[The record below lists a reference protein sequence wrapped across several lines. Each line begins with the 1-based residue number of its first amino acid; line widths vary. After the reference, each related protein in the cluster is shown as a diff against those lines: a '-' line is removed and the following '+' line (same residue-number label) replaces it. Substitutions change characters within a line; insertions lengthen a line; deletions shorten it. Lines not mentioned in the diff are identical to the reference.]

1 MARIAVEIEG
11 DNPPDPSFLPNPP
24 RFNVE
29 LPHTSCFT
37 EDKNGS
43 LTRKFFTTPDEL
55 ANHLKRAIPHQKER
69 RLYVLEG
76 LPIEYVQVL
85 GSHFNIDVD
94 IFDSHAMRKSGQLN
108 KLKFST
114 RPENEKKVRTFA
126 LDHAEIT
133 ANITPLPEANEG
145 VVGDFML
152 PCQTIGISNE
162 GWNGISVKLCHVT
175 LVCFPEEDGSET
187 LLLLLENQSWARRGA
202 QFQTVGCHSILAN
215 ALKSLPEGTQTWKP
229 SRKHDPTLTLA
240 DEIFNSIELPGSILV
255 WDDLTEILADI
266 VLGQWKF
273 ALSEVIE
280 HACASRSIPYHEI
293 HQVCDL
299 IESNIWTLDR
309 AEDSWSPR
317 YVVRMEGF
325 KRLLEK
331 AKRYAELFVWGQ
343 IVEESLEMKAKTESG
358 SENEDDDDNT
368 STASS
373 KAGVHIRG
381 GEALDLETRQSI
393 NRVTYL
399 GGVLL
404 PFSIIAA
411 IFSMGGNFQPGGD
424 QFFIFW
430 VIAIPVCMLTTVL
443 IYADSIRR
451 MTLEQFAQQYGSA
464 AVTAEADDMV
474 VSSISGSEIIQ
485 YKAGIKERL
494 RSRIT
499 DIWNPRR
506 AVSSSS
512 VGYTDSNS
520 DSDSD
525 DRSSSTGS
533 ARLPP
538 GLSIDGDLLVRRKKK
553 KVPRLWSWRFWRRK
567 PLDRKSDP
575 ENVLSSPKHSD
586 HNVSSPSAPPPP
598 PPPSPPS
605 RSHPIP
611 SSPKI
616 TPVKPMPVGNNSPGS
631 LASDHSPIA
640 GPAPQKTPPTSVPPP
655 DPDQNIPEP
664 IVPDPV
670 VPELSWGSWGSP
682 SKKVKKGKKGKRK
695 TIDLI
700 DDFDIPAHLH
710 PANSPAHPSTPDPA
724 GIPLPPLESDSD
736 DWREQDSFEGIRP
749 ERSPSPGHADS
760 DYATDRERRSLE
772 RRMRDNDD
780 WELTRRRRR
789 KYTGSGYGYDRDVE
803 REIILHRRRRSEHFV
818 TSEERKDVIERTNEK
833 LVEEQKGKPV
843 TDNIVKNDDDVPE
856 DRGRQRR
863 RSTTRRAHHGTYYD
877 YPRRTTPSTD
887 PTEIPLPPSPE
898 ELSEEE
904 SIRTKL
910 EREKL
915 EYLEKLRQKERH
927 KRMAEMEEEHAK
939 RRAEKEYARKI
950 AEEEYKKK
958 AAESKAAKGKDRAYS
973 PVASDNKGVK
983 PAIKFKDA
991 VGRKFMFPFH
1001 LVSTWSGM
1009 EELVKQAFIH
1019 VDVIGP
1025 HVNDGHYD
1033 LLGPTGEIILPQ
1045 VWESVIEPGWS
1056 ITMHMWPMPEP
1067 RRQEPAPMPPRPG
1080 HFGGFPPPPPP
1091 PGFTATQPGGPMS
1104 APTPRMKK
1112 STQTGTMDWMTGAR
1126 HSKSTKTG
1134 TMDWMTGARHSK
1146 SHKKQKSVPIR
1157 LGPLPLSSFPEPPP
1171 PPQAS
1176 ERPESDTVVIIE
1188 ELPPKVHRKQ
1198 TGMSDRHRHGTSGGG
1213 IIGGAAKPNEE
1224 LGWVR
1229 ALGTIVGVKPGV
1241 QVKKRSGGSIL
1252 RI

>member
-11 DNPPDPSFLPNPP
+11 DSPPDPNFLPNPP

-29 LPHTSCFT
+29 LPHTSCFI

-43 LTRKFFTTPDEL
+43 LMRKFFTTPDEL
-55 ANHLKRAIPHQKER
+55 ANHLKRVVPRHKER
-69 RLYVLEG
+69 KFYVLEG

-85 GSHFNIDVD
+85 GLHFNIDVD

-114 RPENEKKVRTFA
+114 RPGNEKKVRSFA
-126 LDHAEIT
+126 LDHPEIA

-145 VVGDFML
+145 IVDDFML

-162 GWNGISVKLCHVT
+162 GWNGIGVKLCHVT
-175 LVCFPEEDGSET
+175 LVCFPEEDESET

-202 QFQTVGCHSILAN
+202 QFQTAGYHSILAN
-215 ALKSLPEGTQTWKP
+215 ALKSLPEGTQKWKP
-229 SRKHDPTLTLA
+229 SRKHDPALTLA
-240 DEIFNSIELPGSILV
+240 DEIFNSIESPGGILV

-266 VLGQWKF
+266 VLRQWKF
-273 ALSEVIE
+273 ALGEVIE
-280 HACASRSIPYHEI
+280 HACASRLIPYHEI

-299 IESNIWTLDR
+299 IESNIWSLDR
-309 AEDSWSPR
+309 TEAFWSPR
-317 YVVRMEGF
+317 YDVRMEGF

-343 IVEESLEMKAKTESG
+343 IVEEGLETKAKTESG
-358 SENEDDDDNT
+358 SDNDDDDDNT

-373 KAGVHIRG
+373 KLGVHIRG
-381 GEALDLETRQSI
+381 GETLDLETRQSI

-474 VSSISGSEIIQ
+474 TSSISGSKIIS

-494 RSRIT
+494 TSRIPG
-499 DIWNPRR
+499 IWNPRR
-506 AVSSSS
+506 AVSPSS
-512 VGYTDSNS
+512 VGYTDS

-525 DRSSSTGS
+525 DGSSSTDS
-533 ARLPP
+533 TRLPP
-538 GLSIDGDLLVRRKKK
+538 GLSIDGDLLVRKKKK
-553 KVPRLWSWRFWRRK
+553 KVPRSWSWRFWRRK
-567 PLDRKSDP
+567 PLNRKLDP
-575 ENVLSSPKHSD
+575 ENVLPSPKNSD
-586 HNVSSPSAPPPP
+586 HNLSSPSAPPL
-598 PPPSPPS
+598 PSPPS
-605 RSHPIP
+605 GFHPIT
-611 SSPKI
+611 SPPQI
-616 TPVKPMPVGNNSPGS
+616 TPVKLIFVGNNPPES
-631 LASDHSPIA
+631 LDSDHSSTA
-640 GPAPQKTPPTSVPPP
+640 GPAPPKTPPTSPPSP
-655 DPDQNIPEP
+655 DPDLIIPDQTIPEP
-664 IVPDPV
+664 IVSEPN
-670 VPELSWGSWGSP
+670 WGSWGTP
-682 SKKVKKGKKGKRK
+682 PKKKGKKSKRK
-695 TIDLI
+695 KINLI
-700 DDFDIPAHLH
+700 DEFDSPELSH
-710 PANSPAHPSTPDPA
+710 PASPSAHPSTPDPA
-724 GIPLPPLESDSD
+724 EIPLPPLLDSDSD
-736 DWREQDSFEGIRP
+736 DWRERDSSEGIHP
-749 ERSPSPGHADS
+749 ERSPSPGRADS

-772 RRMRDNDD
+772 RRMRENYD
-780 WELTRRRRR
+780 WELTRRGSREHL
-789 KYTGSGYGYDRDVE
+789 GSGDRYERIVE
-803 REIILHRRRRSEHFV
+803 REIIHHRRRRSEHSA
-818 TSEERKDVIERTNEK
+818 TSEERKHVIERTTEK
-833 LVEEQKGKPV
+833 LAEKQERKRA
-843 TDNIVKNDDDVPE
+843 TDDIVKDDDDVLE

-863 RSTTRRAHHGTYYD
+863 RSTTRRVHHGTYYD
-877 YPRRTTPSTD
+877 YLRRPTPNID

-898 ELSEEE
+898 DLSEER
-904 SIRTKL
+904 IRAEL

-915 EYLEKLRQKERH
+915 EYLDKLRRKERH
-927 KRMAEMEEEHAK
+927 KRMAEMEQEHAKKRAEEEHAK
-939 RRAEKEYARKI
+939 RRAEEEYAKRRAEEEYAGKI

-958 AAESKAAKGKDRAYS
+958 VAESKAAKGKDRAYS
-973 PVASDNKGVK
+973 PVASDDKGAK

-1001 LVSTWSGM
+1001 LVSTWAGM
-1009 EELVKQAFIH
+1009 EELVKQAFRH

-1045 VWESVIEPGWS
+1045 VWESVIEPGWL
-1056 ITMHMWPMPEP
+1056 ITMHLWPMPEP
-1067 RRQEPAPMPPRPG
+1067 RRQAPAPMPPRPG
-1080 HFGGFPPPPPP
+1080 HPGNFPPPPPS
-1091 PGFTATQPGGPMS
+1091 PGFTATQPGGLMS
-1104 APTPRMKK
+1104 GPTPRMKK
-1112 STQTGTMDWMTGAR
+1112 SMQTETMGWMPRPR
-1126 HSKSTKTG
+1126 HSKS
-1134 TMDWMTGARHSK
+1134 RN
-1146 SHKKQKSVPIR
+1146 KQKSVPIR
-1157 LGPLPLSSFPEPPP
+1157 LGPPPQPSFPGPPP
-1171 PPQAS
+1171 PPPAS
-1176 ERPESDTVVIIE
+1176 ERRGSDTVVIIE
-1188 ELPPKVHRKQ
+1188 ELPPKFHRRQ

-1229 ALGTIVGVKPGV
+1229 ALGTIVGVKPGI
-1241 QVKKRSGGSIL
+1241 QVKKRSGGSSSSSSV
-1252 RI
+1252 